1 MLYDTAAIANRF
13 DQFNYTEKSAP
24 TSSKRSRSCRPLWP
38 LASRQPRC
46 HGQHALLR
54 KDRNYASN
62 FFSPKLRDSQACDS
76 HTNNVL
82 DRRKEPYLMS
92 PIFTTIQPNHRPLL
106 HTHAQQNPV
115 GETDN
120 TPAVKLQRKKLRN
133 QHVEQLQQSPSN
145 SNSAMSSCT
154 NANSEEMGGGS
165 SPEQLSYLHFRKCVD
180 LQDGSRLQIQINPNS
195 RGLAHRQPLQK
206 LEHQTQAPK
215 PWYVP

>member
-62 FFSPKLRDSQACDS
+62 FFSPKLRGSQAYDS
-76 HTNNVL
+76 HTNNML

-133 QHVEQLQQSPSN
+133 QDVEQLQQSPSY
-145 SNSAMSSCT
+145 SNS
-154 NANSEEMGGGS
+154 
-165 SPEQLSYLHFRKCVD
+165 P
-180 LQDGSRLQIQINPNS
+180 
-195 RGLAHRQPLQK
+195 
-206 LEHQTQAPK
+206 
-215 PWYVP
+215 